1 MTQQR
6 LRIVLVH
13 GQDLV
18 RGGLK
23 FILENDPGLEVVAEA
38 GTCAE
43 AELAIKSATP
53 QVVVIGGQLRD
64 GSSGSICRF
73 VQEFDDAIGRL
84 VLASA
89 DDDDALLGGLAGGAA
104 VCLPERMS
112 GGDLTDAVRRVADGQ
127 IFLDPKVTRRVLDLL
142 VQGPDRVSR
151 RLIDSMSPRERE
163 VLDCLGEGLTNR
175 QIGEQLGLAEKTVKN
190 YVSAIF
196 AKLGLQ
202 RRSQAAAIAIGLA
215 NPR

>member
-1 MTQQR
+1 MSQPR

-23 FILENDPGLEVVAEA
+23 FILESDPGLEVVAEA
-38 GTCAE
+38 SSGAE
-43 AELAIKSATP
+43 AERLIKEVEP
-53 QVVVIGGQLRD
+53 RVVVIGGQLID
-64 GSSGSICRF
+64 GSAVTLCRF
-73 VQEFDDAIGRL
+73 IQEYDDRIARL
-84 VLASA
+84 VLASV
-89 DDDDALLGGLAGGAA
+89 DDDDSLLGGLAGGAA
-104 VCLPERMS
+104 ICLPERMS
-112 GGDLTDAVRRVADGQ
+112 GADLNDAVRRVADGQ

-151 RLIDSMSPRERE
+151 RLIDSMSPRERA
-163 VLDCLGEGLTNR
+163 VLSLLGEGLTNR
-175 QIGEQLGLAEKTVKN
+175 QIGEQLGIAEKTVKN

-215 NPR
+215 HPR